1 LNLTDFLPIYGR
13 HPQIAALNDW
23 LNHTGQNVQIAG
35 LHGSSLSL
43 VLSSSFKNAVS
54 SDVPYLLIMEDAD
67 EAAYVYN
74 DIRQMLGEHETYFFP
89 SSFKKAIRL
98 SQLDASNDILRTEV
112 LNRLANHVSPCI
124 VVTYPEALFQKVV
137 SAHGMQTRMLKLK
150 TGESLGID
158 FLSEVLLEYGFN
170 RVDFV
175 YEPGQFSVRGGI
187 VDIFSF
193 AYELPYRCDF
203 FGDEIES
210 IRIFDIESQL
220 SKENVTEVEIVPDL
234 HRDKTVSLVSIPEF
248 IDKKTL
254 IAFKDIRFIKD
265 KINQLYDD
273 ALVKANSGDVI
284 VKDLHNSRI
293 TGDELLKMLDS
304 FRKIEIGE
312 KSYFPVDKTIRF
324 KTAPQP
330 VFHKNFDLVAENLKK
345 GMLDEY
351 QLFIFSDSIKQTD
364 RIEAIFKDRGDN
376 IIFQPIKDTLHQ
388 GFIDHDLSYFC
399 YTDHQIFDRFHKYKL
414 RTDKT
419 RQGKVVMTLKELNQF
434 QIGDY
439 LVHVDHGV
447 GTFGG
452 LVKTNVNGKMQEM
465 VKLIYRDD
473 DIIFVSI
480 HSLHRISKYKGK
492 EGEAPKINKL
502 GSGAWER
509 LKERTKSKVKDIA
522 RELIKLYAKRKA
534 EQGFQFTP
542 DSYLQQELEASFI
555 YEDTPD
561 QVKATTDVKKDMESQ
576 LPMDRLICG
585 DVGFGKTE
593 VAVRAAF
600 KAATDGKQ
608 VAVLVPTTVLALQ
621 HYNTFKNRL
630 EDFPVTVEYISR
642 ARSTLQTKEVLE
654 RLEKGEIDIIIG
666 THKLVG
672 KSIKFK
678 DLGLLVIDE
687 EQKFGVTVKEK
698 LKELKVNVDT
708 LTMTATPIPR
718 TLQFSLMGARDL
730 SIINTPPPNRF
741 PVQTEIHPFDEDVIR
756 EAIQLEMNRNGQ
768 VFFVNNRIQS
778 IYNMEAV
785 IKKLVPNARVAV
797 GHGQMPPDKLEE
809 IIVDFIDYEYDVL
822 VATTIIESGIDI
834 PNVNT
839 IIINSAHKFGL
850 SDLHQLRGR
859 VGRSN
864 RKAYCYLLSPD
875 MSLLT
880 PDARRR
886 LSALETFAELGS
898 GFNIA
903 MQDLDIRGA
912 GNMLGAEQSGFIADL
927 GYETYQ
933 KILNEAVHE
942 LKEEEFSELYAEE
955 VNDEKSS
962 MQFVTD
968 CQIDTDMELMFPT
981 DYIENVSERITL
993 YRELDTIEN
1002 ETDLLDFEKRIED
1015 RFGKIPEQSRDL
1027 LLVVRLRWLAVKY
1040 GIEKLVLKGGKMI
1053 AFLVSN
1059 IQSPYYQS
1067 DNFGKLLQ
1075 YMASNPRRCQ
1085 LRDQN
1090 SRRSIVFNDVD
1101 EIQKAFNIL
1110 SLIDGKKLTERY

>member
-1 LNLTDFLPIYGR
+1 MNLTDFSDIFSR
-13 HPQIAALNDW
+13 HPRIHSLMEWVFSN
-23 LNHTGQNVQIAG
+23 GQNVKISG
-35 LHGSSLSL
+35 LSGSALSL
-43 VLSSSFKNAVS
+43 VEATLFRNISSA
-54 SDVPYLLIMEDAD
+54 SDIPFLMIMEDAD
-67 EAAYVYN
+67 EAAYVYH
-74 DIRQMLGEHETYFFP
+74 DIKNILNENQVYYFP
-89 SSFKKAIRL
+89 SSYKKAIKL
-98 SQLDASNDILRTEV
+98 SQLDASNEVLRTEV
-112 LNRLANHVSPCI
+112 LNRLANHASPCI

-137 SAHGMQTRMLKLK
+137 SSHGMQTRILKLK
-150 TGESLGID
+150 AGESISID
-158 FLSEVLLEYGFN
+158 FLAEMLVEYGFY

-203 FGDEIES
+203 FGDEIET
-210 IRIFDIESQL
+210 IRVFDIESQL
-220 SKENVTEVEIVPDL
+220 SKENVTEIEIVPDL
-234 HRDKTVSLVSIPEF
+234 HKDKSVPLVSFFDFIVKKTVLTFSNVN
-248 IDKKTL
+248 
-254 IAFKDIRFIKD
+254 FIKD
-265 KINQLYDD
+265 KINQLYDE
-273 ALVKANSGDVI
+273 ALIKANQGEQI
-284 VKDLHNSRI
+284 VSDLHRTSI
-293 TGDELLKMLDS
+293 TGDEFLKMIAS
-304 FRKIEIGE
+304 FRKIEVGE
-312 KSYFPVDKTIRF
+312 NTHFRHDSSIKFNIS
-324 KTAPQP
+324 PQP
-330 VFHKNFDLVAENLKK
+330 VFHKNFDLVAANLKK
-345 GMLDEY
+345 GMLDSY
-351 QLFIFSDSIKQTD
+351 QLFIMSDSVKQTD
-364 RIEAIFKDRGDN
+364 RIDAIFKDRGDN

-388 GFIDHDLSYFC
+388 GFIDHDLSIFC
-399 YTDHQIFDRFHKYKL
+399 YTDHQIFDRFHKYRL

-434 QIGDY
+434 QQGDY
-439 LVHVDHGV
+439 MVHVDHGV

-480 HSLHRISKYKGK
+480 HALHRISKYKGK

-534 EQGFQFTP
+534 EQGFRFTP

-561 QVKATTDVKKDMESQ
+561 QVKATADIKKDMEST
-576 LPMDRLICG
+576 LPMDRLVCG

-621 HYNTFKNRL
+621 HYHTFKNRL
-630 EDFPVTVEYISR
+630 EDFPVTVEYLSR
-642 ARSTLQTKEVLE
+642 ARSDGQTKDVLE
-654 RLEKGEIDIIIG
+654 KLSNGEVDIIIG

-672 KSIKFK
+672 KSVKFK
-678 DLGLLVIDE
+678 DLGLLIIDE
-687 EQKFGVTVKEK
+687 EQRFGVSVKEK
-698 LKELKVNVDT
+698 LKELKVSVDT

-741 PVQTEIHPFDEDVIR
+741 PVQTEIHTFDEDVIR

-768 VFFVNNRIQS
+768 VFFVNNRIQN
-778 IYNMEAV
+778 IYQIEEM
-785 IKKLVPNARVAV
+785 IRRLVPGVRVAV
-797 GHGQMPPDKLEE
+797 GHGQMPPPKLEE
-809 IIVDFIDYEYDVL
+809 IIVDFIEYEYDVL

-864 RKAYCYLLSPD
+864 RKAYCYLLSPE
-875 MSLLT
+875 MNMLT
-880 PDARRR
+880 PEARRR
-886 LSALETFAELGS
+886 LTALETFSELGS

-942 LKEEEFSELYAEE
+942 LKDEEFSELYAEE
-955 VNDEKSS
+955 IARENSTLNY
-962 MQFVTD
+962 VTD
-968 CQIDTDMELMFPT
+968 CQIDTDMELMFPS

-993 YRELDTIEN
+993 YRELDSIDN
-1002 ETDLLDFEKRIED
+1002 EADLLEFEKNVED
-1015 RFGKIPEQSRDL
+1015 RFGKIPEQSRNL

-1040 GIEKLVLKGGKMI
+1040 GIEKLVLKGEKMI

-1059 IQSPYYQS
+1059 PMSGYYQTE
-1067 DNFGKLLQ
+1067 NFGKILHFV
-1075 YMASNPRRCQ
+1075 AVHPRQCQ

-1090 SRRSIVFNDVD
+1090 NRRSVVVSLVRTVD
-1101 EIQKAFNIL
+1101 QAYKVLSEIDAYKQ
-1110 SLIDGKKLTERY
+1110 

>member
-1 LNLTDFLPIYGR
+1 MNLTDFSDIFSR
-13 HPQIAALNDW
+13 HPRIHSLMEWVFSN
-23 LNHTGQNVQIAG
+23 GQNVKISG
-35 LHGSSLSL
+35 LSGSALSL
-43 VLSSSFKNAVS
+43 VEATLFRNISSA
-54 SDVPYLLIMEDAD
+54 SDIPFLMIMEDAD
-67 EAAYVYN
+67 EAAYVYH
-74 DIRQMLGEHETYFFP
+74 DIKNILNENQVYYFP
-89 SSFKKAIRL
+89 SSYKKAIKL
-98 SQLDASNDILRTEV
+98 SQLDASNEVLRTEV
-112 LNRLANHVSPCI
+112 LNRLANHASPCI

-137 SAHGMQTRMLKLK
+137 SSHGMQTRILKLK
-150 TGESLGID
+150 AGESISID
-158 FLSEVLLEYGFN
+158 FLAEMLVEYGFY

-187 VDIFSF
+187 FSF

-203 FGDEIES
+203 FGDDIET
-210 IRIFDIESQL
+210 IRVFDIESQL
-220 SKENVTEVEIVPDL
+220 SKENVTEIEIVPDL
-234 HRDKTVSLVSIPEF
+234 HKDKSVPLVSFFDF
-248 IDKKTL
+248 IDKKTVL
-254 IAFKDIRFIKD
+254 TFSNVNFIKD
-265 KINQLYDD
+265 KINQLYDE
-273 ALVKANSGDVI
+273 ALIKANQGEQI
-284 VKDLHNSRI
+284 VSDLHRTSI
-293 TGDELLKMLDS
+293 TGDEFLKMIAS
-304 FRKIEIGE
+304 FRKIEVGE
-312 KSYFPVDKTIRF
+312 NTHFRHDSSIKFNIS
-324 KTAPQP
+324 PQP
-330 VFHKNFDLVAENLKK
+330 VFHKNFDLVAANLKK
-345 GMLDEY
+345 GMLDSY
-351 QLFIFSDSIKQTD
+351 QLFIMSDSVKQTD
-364 RIEAIFKDRGDN
+364 RIDAIFKDRGDN

-388 GFIDHDLSYFC
+388 GFIDHDLSIFC
-399 YTDHQIFDRFHKYKL
+399 YTDHQIFDRFHKYRL

-434 QIGDY
+434 QQGDY
-439 LVHVDHGV
+439 MVHVDHGV

-480 HSLHRISKYKGK
+480 HALHRISKYKGK

-534 EQGFQFTP
+534 EQGFRFTP

-561 QVKATTDVKKDMESQ
+561 QVKATADIKKDMEST
-576 LPMDRLICG
+576 LPMDRLVCG

-621 HYNTFKNRL
+621 HYHTFKNRL
-630 EDFPVTVEYISR
+630 EDFPVTVEYLSR
-642 ARSTLQTKEVLE
+642 ARSDGQTKDVLE
-654 RLEKGEIDIIIG
+654 KLSNGEVDIIIG

-672 KSIKFK
+672 KSVKFK
-678 DLGLLVIDE
+678 DLGLLIIDE
-687 EQKFGVTVKEK
+687 EQRFGVSVKEK
-698 LKELKVNVDT
+698 LKELKVSVDT

-741 PVQTEIHPFDEDVIR
+741 PVQTEIHTFDEDVIR

-768 VFFVNNRIQS
+768 VFFVNNRIQN
-778 IYNMEAV
+778 IYQIEEM
-785 IKKLVPNARVAV
+785 IRRLVPGVRVAV
-797 GHGQMPPDKLEE
+797 GHGQMPPPKLEE
-809 IIVDFIDYEYDVL
+809 IIVDFIEYEYDVL

-864 RKAYCYLLSPD
+864 RKAYCYLLSPE
-875 MSLLT
+875 MNLLT
-880 PDARRR
+880 PEARRR
-886 LSALETFAELGS
+886 LTALETFSELGS

-942 LKEEEFSELYAEE
+942 LKDEEFSELYAEE
-955 VNDEKSS
+955 IARENSTLNY
-962 MQFVTD
+962 VTD
-968 CQIDTDMELMFPT
+968 CQIDTDMELMFPS

-993 YRELDTIEN
+993 YRELDSIDN
-1002 ETDLLDFEKRIED
+1002 EADLLEFEKNVED
-1015 RFGKIPEQSRDL
+1015 RFGKIPEQSRNL

-1040 GIEKLVLKGGKMI
+1040 GIEKLVLKGEKMI

-1059 IQSPYYQS
+1059 PMSGYYQTE
-1067 DNFGKLLQ
+1067 NFGKILHFV
-1075 YMASNPRRCQ
+1075 AVHPRQCQ

-1090 SRRSIVFNDVD
+1090 NRRSVVVSLVRTVD
-1101 EIQKAFNIL
+1101 QAYKVLSEIDAYKQ
-1110 SLIDGKKLTERY
+1110 

>member
-1 LNLTDFLPIYGR
+1 MNLTDFSDIFSR
-13 HPQIAALNDW
+13 HPRIHSLMEWVFSN
-23 LNHTGQNVQIAG
+23 GQNVKISG
-35 LHGSSLSL
+35 LSGSALSL
-43 VLSSSFKNAVS
+43 VEATLFRNISSA
-54 SDVPYLLIMEDAD
+54 SDIPFLMIMEDAD
-67 EAAYVYN
+67 EAAYVYH
-74 DIRQMLGEHETYFFP
+74 DIKNILNENQVYYFP
-89 SSFKKAIRL
+89 SSYKKAIKL
-98 SQLDASNDILRTEV
+98 SQLDASNEVLRTEV
-112 LNRLANHVSPCI
+112 LNRLANHASPCI

-137 SAHGMQTRMLKLK
+137 SSHGMQTRILKLK
-150 TGESLGID
+150 AGESISID
-158 FLSEVLLEYGFN
+158 FLAEMLVEYGFY

-203 FGDEIES
+203 FGDDIET
-210 IRIFDIESQL
+210 IRVFDIESQL
-220 SKENVTEVEIVPDL
+220 SKENVTEIEIVPDL
-234 HRDKTVSLVSIPEF
+234 HKDKSVPLVSFFDF
-248 IDKKTL
+248 IDKKTVL
-254 IAFKDIRFIKD
+254 TFSNVNFIKD
-265 KINQLYDD
+265 KINQLYDE
-273 ALVKANSGDVI
+273 ALIKANQGEQI
-284 VKDLHNSRI
+284 VSDLHRTSI
-293 TGDELLKMLDS
+293 TGDEFLKMIAS
-304 FRKIEIGE
+304 FRKIEVGE
-312 KSYFPVDKTIRF
+312 NTHFRHDSSIKFNIS
-324 KTAPQP
+324 PQP
-330 VFHKNFDLVAENLKK
+330 VFHKNFDLVAANLKK
-345 GMLDEY
+345 GMLDSY
-351 QLFIFSDSIKQTD
+351 QLFIMSDSVKQTD
-364 RIEAIFKDRGDN
+364 RIDAIFKDRGDN

-388 GFIDHDLSYFC
+388 GFIDHDLSIFC
-399 YTDHQIFDRFHKYKL
+399 YTDHQIFDRFHKYRL

-434 QIGDY
+434 QQGDY
-439 LVHVDHGV
+439 MVHVDHGV

-480 HSLHRISKYKGK
+480 HALHRISKYKGK

-534 EQGFQFTP
+534 EQGFRFTP

-561 QVKATTDVKKDMESQ
+561 QVKATADIKKDMEST
-576 LPMDRLICG
+576 LPMDRLVCG

-621 HYNTFKNRL
+621 HYHTFKNRL
-630 EDFPVTVEYISR
+630 EDFPVTVEYLSR
-642 ARSTLQTKEVLE
+642 ARSDGQTKDVLE
-654 RLEKGEIDIIIG
+654 KLSNGEVDIIIG

-672 KSIKFK
+672 KSVKFK
-678 DLGLLVIDE
+678 DLGLLIIDE
-687 EQKFGVTVKEK
+687 EQRFGVSVKEK
-698 LKELKVNVDT
+698 LKELKVSVDT

-741 PVQTEIHPFDEDVIR
+741 PVQTEIHTFDEDVIR

-768 VFFVNNRIQS
+768 VFFVNNRIQN
-778 IYNMEAV
+778 IYQIEEM
-785 IKKLVPNARVAV
+785 IRRLVPGVRVAV
-797 GHGQMPPDKLEE
+797 GHGQMPPPKLEE
-809 IIVDFIDYEYDVL
+809 IIVDFIEYEYDVL

-864 RKAYCYLLSPD
+864 RKAYCYLLSPE
-875 MSLLT
+875 MNLLT
-880 PDARRR
+880 PEARRR
-886 LSALETFAELGS
+886 LTALETFSELGS

-942 LKEEEFSELYAEE
+942 LKDEEFSELYAEE
-955 VNDEKSS
+955 IARENSTLNY
-962 MQFVTD
+962 VTD
-968 CQIDTDMELMFPT
+968 CQIDTDMELMFPS

-993 YRELDTIEN
+993 YRELDSIDN
-1002 ETDLLDFEKRIED
+1002 EADLLEFEKNVED
-1015 RFGKIPEQSRDL
+1015 RFGKIPEQSRNL

-1040 GIEKLVLKGGKMI
+1040 GIEKLVLKGEKMI

-1059 IQSPYYQS
+1059 PMSGYYQTE
-1067 DNFGKLLQ
+1067 NFGKILHFV
-1075 YMASNPRRCQ
+1075 AVHPRQCQ

-1090 SRRSIVFNDVD
+1090 NRRSVVVSLVRTVD
-1101 EIQKAFNIL
+1101 QAYKVLSEIDAYKQ
-1110 SLIDGKKLTERY
+1110 

>member
-1 LNLTDFLPIYGR
+1 MILSDFLHIYSR
-13 HPQIAALNDW
+13 HPHLNALMNWLYPNGRNIKISGLNGSALPLVIA
-23 LNHTGQNVQIAG
+23 
-35 LHGSSLSL
+35 SL
-43 VLSSSFKNAVS
+43 FKNAGS
-54 SDVPYLLIMEDAD
+54 ATYPFLIIMEDAD
-67 EAAYVYN
+67 EAAY
-74 DIRQMLGEHETYFFP
+74 TYHDLKSCLDESEVFFFP
-89 SSFKKAIRL
+89 SSYKKAIKL
-98 SQLDASNDILRTEV
+98 AQLDASNEVLRTEV
-112 LNRLANHVSPCI
+112 LNRLANHDSPCV

-150 TGESLGID
+150 RGESIGID
-158 FLSEVLLEYGFN
+158 FLAEMLTEYGFS

-175 YEPGQFSVRGGI
+175 YEPGQFSIRGGI

-203 FGDEIES
+203 FGDEIDS

-220 SKENVTEVEIVPDL
+220 SNEKVEQVEIIPDL
-234 HRDKTVSLVSIPEF
+234 QKDKSITLVSFFEF
-248 IDKKTL
+248 IDKSTVL
-254 IAFKDIRFIKD
+254 TFANATFIRD
-265 KINQLYDD
+265 KINQLYDE
-273 ALVKANSGDVI
+273 ALIKANEGDIAVT
-284 VKDLHNSRI
+284 DLHKSRI
-293 TGDELLKMLDS
+293 NGNDFISQIDLFK
-304 FRKIEIGE
+304 KIEVGE
-312 KSYFPVDKTIRF
+312 KIYFKPDQELRF
-324 KTAPQP
+324 NTAPQP
-330 VFHKNFDLVAENLKK
+330 VFHKNFDLVADNLKK
-345 GMLDEY
+345 GIMDGY
-351 QLFIFSDSIKQTD
+351 QLFIMSDSVKQTD
-364 RIEAIFKDRGDN
+364 RIETIFKDRGDN
-376 IIFQPIKDTLHQ
+376 IIFEPVKNTLHQ
-388 GFIDHDLSYFC
+388 GFIDHDLSLFC
-399 YTDHQIFDRFHKYKL
+399 YTDHQIFDRFHKYRL

-434 QIGDY
+434 QVGDY
-439 LVHVDHGV
+439 MVHVDHGI

-480 HSLHRISKYKGK
+480 HALHRISKYKGK

-534 EQGFQFTP
+534 EQGFQYTP

-561 QVKATTDVKKDMESQ
+561 QVKATADIKKDMEST
-576 LPMDRLICG
+576 LPMDRLVCG

-630 EDFPVTVEYISR
+630 SDFPVTVEYLSR
-642 ARSTLQTKEVLE
+642 ARGAKESKEVLE
-654 RLEKGEIDIIIG
+654 KLAKGEVDIIIG

-672 KSIKFK
+672 KSVKFK
-678 DLGLLVIDE
+678 DLGLLIIDE
-687 EQKFGVTVKEK
+687 EQRFGVSVKEK

-708 LTMTATPIPR
+708 MTMTATPIPR

-741 PVQTEIHPFDEDVIR
+741 PVQTEVHTFDEDVIR

-768 VFFVNNRIQS
+768 VFFINNRIQN
-778 IYNMEAV
+778 IYQIEAL
-785 IKKLVPNARVAV
+785 IKKLVPGVRVAV

-809 IIVDFIDYEYDVL
+809 IIVDFIEYEYDVL

-864 RKAYCYLLSPD
+864 RKAYCYLLAPET
-875 MSLLT
+875 SLLT
-880 PDARRR
+880 PEARRR
-886 LSALETFAELGS
+886 LTAIETFSELGS

-933 KILNEAVHE
+933 RILNEAVHE
-942 LKEEEFSELYAEE
+942 LKDEEFSELYAEE
-955 VNDEKSS
+955 IAKENSS
-962 MQFVTD
+962 LNYVTD
-968 CQIDTDMELMFPT
+968 CQIDTDMELMFSS

-993 YRELDTIEN
+993 YRELDNIDN
-1002 ETDLLDFEKRIED
+1002 ETDLLEFEQRIED
-1015 RFGKIPEQSRDL
+1015 RFGKIPEQSKNL
-1027 LLVVRLRWLAVKY
+1027 LLVVRLRWLAIKY
-1040 GIEKLVLKGGKMI
+1040 GIERLVLKNERMT

-1059 IQSPYYQS
+1059 PLSSYYQS
-1067 DNFGKLLQ
+1067 ENFGKILQ
-1075 YMASNPRRCQ
+1075 FIATHPRQCQ
-1085 LRDQN
+1085 LRDQQN
-1090 SRRSIVFNDVD
+1090 RRSVVVSMVRTVN
-1101 EIQKAFNIL
+1101 QAYNIL
-1110 SLIDGKKLTERY
+1110 SEIDGKVG